1 MKRKLAWTFGV
12 IALIV
17 TAFALQ
23 KFPLQ
28 ESKTLVSA
36 HHQQEV
42 RALHPKSACQIFTA
56 AAAKAILR
64 GEVRSVDVPPVG
76 QTSTEDMRISSCTYE
91 AANIGLSLTV
101 RAALHRSA
109 YETNTIGFRSTR
121 TAAIGQ
127 GLDIHTGISSRY
139 HTAAYYNP
147 MFKQLNVLLHHGQY
161 WLIIQADT
169 GKNTAEQ
176 LAQVSLNQLLQS
188 R

>member
-12 IALIV
+12 VALIV
-17 TAFALQ
+17 TAFALS

-28 ESKTLVSA
+28 ESKTLISA
-36 HHQQEV
+36 RHQQEI
-42 RALHPKSACQIFTA
+42 RTLHPKSACQIFTA
-56 AAAKAILR
+56 AAAKTILQ
-64 GEVRSVDVPPVG
+64 GQVRSVDVPPAG

-91 AANIGLSLTV
+91 AANTDLSLTV

-121 TAAIGQ
+121 TAAIEQ
-127 GLDIHTGISSRY
+127 GLDIRTSISSRY

-147 MFKQLNVLLHHGQY
+147 TFKQLNVLLRHGQY

-169 GKNTAEQ
+169 GRDAAEQ